1 MSLTNALTVSI
12 GILAG
17 LVTWGFLAPL
27 GAFNIQVWIVF
38 IGWAAY
44 YASGGSTSALS
55 SNIPAHI
62 LGAIVGWL
70 ALITVSHYGDA
81 MGPGI
86 IAGIAVGV
94 GAAIIVQASKVG
106 MFAAIPCAVLG
117 FAAIAGYTL
126 LAGKMGDL
134 YSTDPFGSP
143 LLVTIISLIVGAIVG
158 WISEAIGSALSG

>member
-12 GILAG
+12 GLLAA
-17 LVTWGFLAPL
+17 LVTWAFLAPL
-27 GAFNIQVWIVF
+27 SAFNIQVWIVF

-44 YASGGSTSALS
+44 YASGGTTNALS

-62 LGAIVGWL
+62 LGAIVGAL

-86 IAGIAVGV
+86 VAAIAVGV
-94 GAAIIVQASKVG
+94 GAAIIVQCSKMG
-106 MFAAIPCAVLG
+106 MFGNIPCAVLG
-117 FAAIAGYTL
+117 FAAIAGYAL

-134 YSTDPFGSP
+134 YSTDPFGNP
-143 LLVTIISLIVGAIVG
+143 ATVAILSLIVGAIVG
-158 WISEAIGSALSG
+158 WLSETIGSALAS